1 MSLPCVR
8 FVELL
13 TICITQALLSTSNL
27 FYHGLTSTVGD
38 CYAAPQFL
46 LETNA
51 IFLHQTSDL
60 WINRACAVTL
70 VTVILCG
77 LEGDPG
83 EEKIA
88 AVDTVTMKGD
98 TAGQHTLHLSTCGKP
113 DSFFMGATISTMT
126 GRTVLSLSKH
136 QLAVS

>member
-38 CYAAPQFL
+38 RYAAPQFL

-113 DSFFMGATISTMT
+113 DSFFYGCDYLYNDWTYGFVFIKASTC
-126 GRTVLSLSKH
+126 G
-136 QLAVS
+136 

>member
-13 TICITQALLSTSNL
+13 TICIMQALLCASNL
-27 FYHGLTSTVGD
+27 FYHGLTSTVVLD
-38 CYAAPQFL
+38 CYAAPQFP

-77 LEGDPG
+77 LEGDPE

-88 AVDTVTMKGD
+88 AADTVTMKGD

-113 DSFFMGATISTMT
+113 DSFLW
-126 GRTVLSLSKH
+126 V
-136 QLAVS
+136 